1 PGGEE
6 GDRDAETDQQH
17 HPRLAGLD
25 LVVAAGEEGLASP
38 EVHDGAQDR
47 SDPQPPPSYLV
58 AVEHAEHRRAH
69 DRRDTQLHHEP
80 KPAQEHLHVV
90 TMVVS
95 TLATVAATLAVLGM
109 GVVAVVGGGLCA
121 AALTAVMAGLRMAPV
136 HRSAFMSAAERP

>member
-1 PGGEE
+1 PPKFEFVTEQSDGRAPGGEE

-58 AVEHAEHRRAH
+58 AEEHAEHRREH
-69 DRRDTQLHHEP
+69 DRRYTQRQHDP
-80 KPAQEHLHVV
+80 NQAPEHLHVV

-95 TLATVAATLAVLGM
+95 TVSPVSTVAATFAVLVM

-121 AALTAVMAGLRMAPV
+121 AAL
-136 HRSAFMSAAERP
+136 